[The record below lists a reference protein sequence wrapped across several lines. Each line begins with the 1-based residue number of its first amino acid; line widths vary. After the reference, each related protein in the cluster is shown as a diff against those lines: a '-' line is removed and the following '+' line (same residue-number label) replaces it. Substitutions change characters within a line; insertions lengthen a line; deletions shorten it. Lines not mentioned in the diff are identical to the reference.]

1 MVWKISSKI
10 KKPTKEDIKASAL
23 NGVYIIVGL
32 GILAWIIEHFQY
44 IG

>member
-1 MVWKISSKI
+1 MVWKISTKM
-10 KKPTKEDIKASAL
+10 KKPSKEDIQQTAL

-32 GILAWIIEHFQY
+32 GILAWGIQHFKY